1 MENWL
6 TSIPVELYAVIS
18 WFVVFFVTYSTI
30 PRIITLVRV
39 KGLMDD
45 PDHRS
50 SHSEK
55 TPTFGGV
62 SFFLSLVVASLFL
75 EYYDVDSIGMI
86 IVVGLTILFFVGLKD
101 DLVEI
106 RPRTKILAQLLV
118 AIFLLTNEGLQLNS
132 LGGFFWINELPPW
145 LILAFGCFI
154 ILSIVNS
161 YNLIDGI
168 NGSASMVGIAVF
180 SFFSYI
186 FYQAS
191 AYYYFLLA
199 FVSIAFLLAFLRYNL
214 SKRHRIFMGDTGS
227 MIVGFVIGVLTLKY
241 MALDASTLNFVQIT
255 PINKLA
261 LIVAILFIPFT
272 DTIRVFLIRTVR
284 HGRPFS
290 PDRSHVHHVM
300 IDYMHLS
307 HTKASILL
315 ATINVFVFIVVYLCN
330 VYFCT
335 EVVYA
340 ILALLM
346 ITFVGVLFYFNRSYY
361 VRKQKN
367 KIRKEIKNILDA
379 PKDTKEK

>member
-18 WFVVFFVTYSTI
+18 WLVVFFVTYSTI
-30 PRIITLVRV
+30 PRIITVVRI

-50 SHSEK
+50 SHSKK

-75 EYYDVDSIGMI
+75 EYYDVDSVGMI
-86 IVVGLTILFFVGLKD
+86 IFAGLTVLFFVGLKD

-118 AIFLLTNEGLQLNS
+118 AVFLLINEGLQIS
-132 LGGFFWINELPPW
+132 SFGGFFWINELPHW
-145 LILAFGCFI
+145 LMLTFGCFI

-214 SKRHRIFMGDTGS
+214 SNRYRIFMGDTGS

-241 MALDASTLNFVQIT
+241 MALNVSTLNLVQIA

-261 LIVAILFIPFT
+261 IIIAILFIPFT
-272 DTIRVFLIRTVR
+272 DTARVFIIRTVR

-307 HTKASILL
+307 HAKASVLL
-315 ATINVFVFIVVYLCN
+315 AMINVFVFIVVYLCN
-330 VYFCT
+330 IYFNT
-335 EVVYA
+335 EMVYA
-340 ILALLM
+340 ILVLLM

-361 VRKQKN
+361 ARKQKN
-367 KIRKEIKNILDA
+367 KIRKATKNILDS
-379 PKDTKEK
+379 PKNTREE